1 MVLAL
6 LRWLGTIQCHLSR
19 RIGGNRS
26 RLPPLTYV
34 AGDGVTRTPAIF
46 DGDHVMFVKLVP

>member
-19 RIGGNRS
+19 RIGGNKS